1 MKKNI
6 NDNDKEISK
15 ASRLLTEMRLQV
27 EKTCIVCGKLFV
39 GIKTKKY
46 CSNAC
51 SCAAWRMRKAQKENR
66 KTKKNGVVII
76 CNE

>member
-6 NDNDKEISK
+6 NSKELSK
-15 ASRLLTEMRLQV
+15 ASNLLTGMRLQV

-39 GIKTKKY
+39 GIKIKKY

-51 SCAAWRMRKAQKENR
+51 SCAAWRMRKTQ
-66 KTKKNGVVII
+66 KKNSGVVII